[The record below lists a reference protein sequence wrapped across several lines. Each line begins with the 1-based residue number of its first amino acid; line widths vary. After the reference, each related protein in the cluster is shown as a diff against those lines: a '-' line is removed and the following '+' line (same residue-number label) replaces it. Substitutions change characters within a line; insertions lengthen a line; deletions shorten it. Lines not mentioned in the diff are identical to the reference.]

1 MRWVDRLPRICP
13 SSHRL
18 HVQELALYLLQLV
31 QALKF
36 EPPLPNSSTSATSR
50 GPIPRSSKA
59 TKDNASSIQTLED
72 FLISR
77 AIANPVL
84 GNNFHWYLMVEL
96 EDKAVGKMY
105 GRIAYA
111 YMSRLAAQEGGAER
125 REELKRQGEFV
136 AALSKLA
143 RDLRTNKDARPKK
156 IEKLKAAIHDP
167 KTKLGHLPHPIPL
180 PLEANRSVVGI
191 DPDHSTIFKSNL
203 FPLKLELKCADE
215 ESFPVIFKN
224 GDDLR
229 QDQLVIQLFTLMDRL
244 LRKENL
250 DLKITPYKVL
260 ATGAVDGMVQFVPSK
275 TLGAI
280 SSEYQG
286 SLLNYLRE
294 HHPDTTSPGT
304 YGVAPSVLDTF
315 IRSCAGYCVVTYLL
329 GVGDRHLDNLL
340 LSPDGHFFHGRQAF
354 SILPNTVLMAFQWT
368 LAISSDEIPSRSL
381 QPSRYARRW

>member
-1 MRWVDRLPRICP
+1 
-13 SSHRL
+13 
-18 HVQELALYLLQLV
+18 
-31 QALKF
+31 
-36 EPPLPNSSTSATSR
+36 
-50 GPIPRSSKA
+50 
-59 TKDNASSIQTLED
+59 
-72 FLISR
+72 
-77 AIANPVL
+77 
-84 GNNFHWYLMVEL
+84 MVEL

-143 RDLRTNKDARPKK
+143 KDLRTSKDARPKK

-167 KTKLGHLPHPIPL
+167 KVRLGHLPQPIPL
-180 PLEANRSVVGI
+180 PLQADRSITGI
-191 DPDHSTIFKSNL
+191 DPDNSTIFKSNL
-203 FPLKLELKCADE
+203 FPLKLDLKCTDE
-215 ESFPVIFKN
+215 ETFAVIFKN

-250 DLKITPYKVL
+250 DLKITPYRVL
-260 ATGAVDGMVQFVPSK
+260 ATGAIDGMVQFVPSK

-286 SLLNYLRE
+286 NLLNYLRE
-294 HHPDTTSPGT
+294 YHPDTTSPGT

-315 IRSCAGYCVVTYLL
+315 VRSCAGYCVVTYLL

-340 LSPDGHFFHGRQAF
+340 LSPDGHFFHG
-354 SILPNTVLMAFQWT
+354 
-368 LAISSDEIPSRSL
+368 E
-381 QPSRYARRW
+381 